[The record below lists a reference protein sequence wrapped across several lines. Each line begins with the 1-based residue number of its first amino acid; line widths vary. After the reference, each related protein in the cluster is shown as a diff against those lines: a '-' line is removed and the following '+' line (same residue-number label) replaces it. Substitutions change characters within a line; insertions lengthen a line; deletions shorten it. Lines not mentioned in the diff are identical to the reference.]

1 MKEILQTL
9 QNRLAEIAQI
19 RYIDENWGQLAYY
32 ENNMPVQFPCCLIDV
47 SNVQYSNA
55 GRDVRQTPQQRQIGR
70 VEIKFT
76 LASLKLTNT
85 SLRAPQN
92 QKNDAWTVWELLE
105 ELHKKLHYFSPQ
117 TSVSPLIR
125 LSTQKIMRD
134 DGVQEFEVTYVCEIQ
149 NV

>member
-9 QNRLAEIAQI
+9 QNRIAEIAQI

-32 ENNMPVQFPCCLIDV
+32 DNTMPVQFPCCLIDI

-70 VEIKFT
+70 TEIKFT
-76 LASLKLTNT
+76 LANLKLTNT

-92 QKNDAWTVWELLE
+92 QKNDTWAIWEL
-105 ELHKKLHYFSPQ
+105 FRRIAP
-117 TSVSPLIR
+117 
-125 LSTQKIMRD
+125 
-134 DGVQEFEVTYVCEIQ
+134 EITLFQ
-149 NV
+149 PTRERFAFDSGFYSKNDER

>member
-9 QNRLAEIAQI
+9 QNRIAEITQI

-32 ENNMPVQFPCCLIDV
+32 DNTMPVQFPCCLIDV
-47 SNVQYSNA
+47 SNVQYSNV

-70 VEIKFT
+70 AEIKFT
-76 LASLKLTNT
+76 LANLKLTNT

-92 QKNDAWTVWELLE
+92 QKNDAWVIWELLE

-117 TSVSPLIR
+117 GNVSPLIR
-125 LSTQKIMRD
+125 ISTQKMMRD
-134 DGVQEFEVTYVCEIQ
+134 DGVQEYEITYACEIQ